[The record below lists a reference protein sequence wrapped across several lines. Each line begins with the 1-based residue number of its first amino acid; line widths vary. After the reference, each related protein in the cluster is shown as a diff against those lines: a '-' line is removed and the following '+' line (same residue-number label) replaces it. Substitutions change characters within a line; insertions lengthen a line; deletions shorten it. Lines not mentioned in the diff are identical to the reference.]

1 MSFNILSNYVI
12 YIFQKFRRIF
22 KIDRRPE
29 YTKVEEDDDDEID
42 YDKLN
47 DSDEI
52 TYSFVFLKS

>member
-29 YTKVEEDDDDEID
+29 YTKVEEDDDEID
-42 YDKLN
+42 YNKLN

-52 TYSFVFLKS
+52 IYSFVFLKS

>member
-29 YTKVEEDDDDEID
+29 YTKVEEDDYEID
-42 YDKLN
+42 YNKLN

-52 TYSFVFLKS
+52 IYSFVFLKS